1 MAVILLLK
9 ICVWRFVKILYPIA
23 VKLSSKV
30 KDTID
35 MLDIIDSVNESV
47 LADNNFL
54 VSFDIDKFHLKVH

>member
-1 MAVILLLK
+1 M
-9 ICVWRFVKILYPIA
+9 KILYPIA
-23 VKLSSKV
+23 VKLLSKV

-54 VSFDIDKFHLKVH
+54 VSFDIDNFHLKVH

>member
-1 MAVILLLK
+1 MK
-9 ICVWRFVKILYPIA
+9 IQYPIA

-47 LADNNFL
+47 LADKNFL
-54 VSFDIDKFHLKVH
+54 VSFDIDKFNLKVH